1 MTFDVLGDLNWL
13 AVLVATIAYFALGAL
28 WYAPPVFGKAWMRA
42 SNIQMPEGESPGPAI
57 YIVPFVTCLIA
68 TIAIAML
75 AVATGSESIG
85 EGIVLGVVGGLGLA
99 GASLLVTGYFDPNK
113 PEPMTWVAV
122 VAGYHLVGL
131 TLAAVIV
138 SLWT

>member
-1 MTFDVLGDLNWL
+1 MNPLNSIKGVWTAGIVL
-13 AVLVATIAYFALGAL
+13 A
-28 WYAPPVFGKAWMRA
+28 
-42 SNIQMPEGESPGPAI
+42 
-57 YIVPFVTCLIA
+57 
-68 TIAIAML
+68 
-75 AVATGSESIG
+75 
-85 EGIVLGVVGGLGLA
+85 IVLGVVGGLGLA